1 MRRPTPSLSPCFAA
15 MADPAA
21 DPAAD
26 PDGTDG
32 TDGTAAP
39 APEPAADEPAP
50 RLITPA
56 FVAVA
61 AATLAFFI
69 SAGIVLPV
77 APRFAEQSLG
87 ADQLGIGVA
96 IASFSIAAL
105 ILRPIV
111 GWSSDRFGRRPLLI
125 GGSLLAVAALALHL
139 VAANLAVFIVARA
152 LLGAGE
158 GFFFVAA
165 LAAASDIAPVA
176 RRGEAL
182 SFLSLSLYLGLAV
195 GPLIGEALL
204 GVGSYFAVWLAAG
217 VVAGVAVALAWLT
230 PETMPR
236 PNESQ
241 RPAGQRAPL
250 IHPAGLFPGLVIL
263 LGLWG
268 MAGFLTFLPL
278 YAREV
283 GLEGAALPLAA
294 YALVVIGLRIV
305 GARLPD
311 RIGAARLSG
320 AALACSAVGLA
331 MIGVL
336 PNVAALLIGTV
347 IFATGVAF
355 TMPALLALAVS
366 RVPHGERGTVVGTA
380 ALFLDL
386 AFGIA
391 PVVLGLVA
399 ARTGYGPTF
408 LVSAALAA
416 LASGLLIVRRRAL
429 AVPLTVATR

>member
-1 MRRPTPSLSPCFAA
+1 
-15 MADPAA
+15 MADRAGA
-21 DPAAD
+21 
-26 PDGTDG
+26 
-32 TDGTAAP
+32 
-39 APEPAADEPAP
+39 APEPARDEPAP

-139 VAANLAVFIVARA
+139 VAADLAVFIVARA

-217 VVAGVAVALAWLT
+217 VVAGIAVVLAWLT

-236 PNESQ
+236 ALGRE
-241 RPAGQRAPL
+241 RPGGQRAPL

-331 MIGVL
+331 MIGFL

-347 IFATGVAF
+347 VFAIGVAF

-366 RVPHGERGTVVGTA
+366 RVPDGERGTVVGTA

-391 PVVLGLVA
+391 PVVLGLIA

-408 LVSAALAA
+408 LISAALAA

>member
-1 MRRPTPSLSPCFAA
+1 
-15 MADPAA
+15 MADRAGA
-21 DPAAD
+21 
-26 PDGTDG
+26 
-32 TDGTAAP
+32 
-39 APEPAADEPAP
+39 APEPARDEPAP

-69 SAGIVLPV
+69 SAGIVQPV

-139 VAANLAVFIVARA
+139 VAADLAVFIVARA

-217 VVAGVAVALAWLT
+217 VVAGIAVVLAWLT

-236 PNESQ
+236 ALGRE
-241 RPAGQRAPL
+241 RPGGQRAPL

-331 MIGVL
+331 MIGFL

-347 IFATGVAF
+347 VFAIGVAF

-366 RVPHGERGTVVGTA
+366 RVPDGERGTVVGTA

-391 PVVLGLVA
+391 PVVLGLIA